1 MYIEITMA
9 LHIVNSEADRL
20 AREIARL
27 TNESLSTVVV
37 QALRERAQRLHEAAD
52 RTARLEKMREIAAR
66 SARKCGKDRRSHEAI
81 IGYDEQG
88 LPR

>member
-1 MYIEITMA
+1 MA
-9 LHIVNSEADRL
+9 LHIVNPEADKL

-27 TNESLSTVVV
+27 TNESLSAVVV
-37 QALRERAQRLHEAAD
+37 QALRERAQRLREAEGRA
-52 RTARLEKMREIAAR
+52 ARLEKMREIAAR
-66 SARKCGKDRRSHEAI
+66 SARKCSKDQRSHEAI